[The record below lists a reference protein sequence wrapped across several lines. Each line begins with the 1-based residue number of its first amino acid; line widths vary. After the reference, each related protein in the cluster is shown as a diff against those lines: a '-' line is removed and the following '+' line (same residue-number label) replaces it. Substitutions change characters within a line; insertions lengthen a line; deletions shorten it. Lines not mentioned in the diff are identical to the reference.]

1 MRIHILGTA
10 SGRPTSH
17 RDVSGTVIQTPEGVV
32 AIDPGEGF
40 QQRVLRQ
47 AKVMSSTKPEWRP
60 RISRIDAILL
70 THGHLDHIAGV
81 LPMIHSMGLDGR
93 KRPLDIIGPSTSTA
107 GSEEEDL
114 FDLTYQFM
122 MMQRSGATEEV
133 LGFPITFRTVEPNE
147 AVVISVG
154 NGLLCKPWGT
164 EHRVTSC
171 AWSVSLSNRRGSV
184 DTDALDALQLDD
196 VQRARLFQDGM
207 IILNDGK
214 RIVADDL
221 RGPERL
227 GLRTVISGDTTGNK
241 CGLDE
246 LRNSVDVLIHEAT
259 YTDEH
264 AERAV
269 KNTHATARDAGR
281 RAEAMQAR
289 LLVLTHFSARLKDVS
304 QSIEE
309 ATDEYDRVMA
319 AEDGDILQLDEKNID
334 LLRII
339 DGEHQSVRSIRSD
352 T

>member
-17 RDVSGTVIQTPEGVV
+17 RDVSGTVIQTPDGVV

-47 AKVMSSTKPEWRP
+47 AKVMGSTKPEWRP

-70 THGHLDHIAGV
+70 THGHLDHVAGV

-107 GSEEEDL
+107 ESEEDL

-122 MMQRSGATEEV
+122 MMQRSGASEEV

-147 AVVISVG
+147 DVVISVG

-196 VQRARLFQDGM
+196 VQRARLFQDGRIM
-207 IILNDGK
+207 LNDGK
-214 RIVADDL
+214 VIEADDL

-227 GLRTVISGDTTGNK
+227 GLRAVISGDTTGNK

-246 LRNSVDVLIHEAT
+246 LRDSVDVLIHEAT

-304 QSIEE
+304 QSVEE
-309 ATDEYDRVMA
+309 ATDEYDQVMA

-334 LLRII
+334 HLRII

>member
-17 RDVSGTVIQTPEGVV
+17 RDVSGTVIQTPDGVV

-47 AKVMSSTKPEWRP
+47 AKVMGSTKPEWRP

-70 THGHLDHIAGV
+70 THGHLDHVAGV

-107 GSEEEDL
+107 ESEEDL

-122 MMQRSGATEEV
+122 MMQRSGASEEV

-147 AVVISVG
+147 DVVISVG

-196 VQRARLFQDGM
+196 VQRARLFQDGRIM
-207 IILNDGK
+207 LNDGK
-214 RIVADDL
+214 VIEADDL

-227 GLRTVISGDTTGNK
+227 GLRAVISGDTTGNK

-246 LRNSVDVLIHEAT
+246 LRDSVDVLIHEAT

-304 QSIEE
+304 QSVEE
-309 ATDEYDRVMA
+309 ATDEYGQVMA

-334 LLRII
+334 HLRII

>member
-17 RDVSGTVIQTPEGVV
+17 RDVSGTVIQTPDGVV

-47 AKVMSSTKPEWRP
+47 AKVMGSTKPEWRP

-70 THGHLDHIAGV
+70 THGHLDHVAGV

-107 GSEEEDL
+107 GSEEDL

-122 MMQRSGATEEV
+122 MMQRSGASEEV

-147 AVVISVG
+147 DVVISVG

-196 VQRARLFQDGM
+196 VQRARLFQDGRIM
-207 IILNDGK
+207 LNDGK
-214 RIVADDL
+214 VIEADDL

-227 GLRTVISGDTTGNK
+227 GLRAVISGDTTGNK

-246 LRNSVDVLIHEAT
+246 LRDSVDVLIHEAT

-304 QSIEE
+304 QSVEE
-309 ATDEYDRVMA
+309 ATDEYGQVMA

-334 LLRII
+334 HLRII